1 MEKKYVKKDARDVK
15 KEYGLYLRWINNWGN
30 NYIYLNEFQFMWLE
44 NIYDSQNKEYQYP
57 IIDNGEI
64 VHEQAYEFIV
74 KKTKCGFRDKS
85 SIDCYNNYVK
95 LFEIMGIKKL
105 KGLRGVL
112 EEKGITVT
120 QLSKQTGIAQ
130 STLSNM
136 VNKEYEFLD
145 TSVEK
150 AIKIANTLK
159 INVEELY
166 NEVYFKRIGD
176 EITKMNIKSSDIKTN
191 SLKGLLEERSLS
203 NTKFSKL
210 TNIARTTISSL
221 VHNDYEFKNTSVK
234 NAIKMASVLEI
245 NTENLYHA
253 ISLNF
258 HTVP

>member
-1 MEKKYVKKDARDVK
+1 MEKYVKKDSRDVK
-15 KEYGLYLRWINNWGN
+15 KEYGLYLRWINGGGDDAGN
-30 NYIYLNEFQFMWLE
+30 TWDITMWIE
-44 NIYDSQNKEYQYP
+44 NIYDSEKEIYYLHYR
-57 IIDNGEI
+57 DGSTTNED
-64 VHEQAYEFIV
+64 AYNFIL
-74 KKTKCGFRDKS
+74 KKTVNAFRDKS
-85 SIDCYNNYVK
+85 SVDCYNNYVK

-105 KGLRGVL
+105 KGLNGVL

-120 QLSKQTGIAQ
+120 QLSKKTGIPQ
-130 STLSNM
+130 STINNM
-136 VNKEYEFLD
+136 YHKEYEFQD

-150 AIKIANTLK
+150 AIKMANALEM
-159 INVEELY
+159 NVEELY
-166 NEVYFKRIGD
+166 NEIYFKRIGD

-245 NTENLYHA
+245 NTEDLYNA
-253 ISLNF
+253 IENIIK
-258 HTVP
+258 